1 MAITHRLSKTP
12 EYLIWRNMR
21 DRCHNPNYV
30 LFRYY
35 GARGI
40 AVCERWRNSF
50 VAFIEDM
57 GRRPDPSLTLERIDN
72 AKGYE
77 PGNCRWATRK
87 DQANN
92 RRPRADRVTLMVDGR
107 ASPLTEIARR
117 YGVPYQTIYARI
129 RRGVSPME
137 AVHGH

>member
-1 MAITHRLSKTP
+1 MSNTP

-21 DRCHNPNYV
+21 DRCQNPNYI
-30 LFRYY
+30 LFKHY

-40 AVCERWRNSF
+40 TACERWRNSF

-92 RRPRADRVTLMVDGR
+92 RRPRVDRVTLVVDGR
-107 ASPLTEIARR
+107 DLPLTEIARR
-117 YGVPYQTIYARI
+117 YGVPYQTMYYRI
-129 RRGVSPME
+129 RRGASPME
-137 AVHGH
+137 AIHGN